1 MAGEDVETHRGEV
14 AQRIERERERE
25 SVCWRVLYDRF

>member
-25 SVCWRVLYDRF
+25 RERVLACVVR